1 MLWMHSPAHRH
12 VILMAS
18 LHRVGLGVATGSFAG
33 ADDAVMTTAD
43 FLLQC
48 HLRCRPRFA
57 PGRRAPRR
65 PSQSGLCPP
74 SCSTVSPRAC
84 AGRVPRTGMSE
95 AAVVAIL
102 ERNGIP
108 LSVAALRRAES
119 SGEIPLALAV
129 CLADIY
135 GTTTDGLAGRRLH
148 CKRLSLDDFPTQ

>member
-1 MLWMHSPAHRH
+1 MSPTLRAGPTSATPP
-12 VILMAS
+12 VAVGTVPAIVLD
-18 LHRVGLGVATGSFAG
+18 RVAKGLRG
-33 ADDAVMTTAD
+33 A
-43 FLLQC
+43 
-48 HLRCRPRFA
+48 
-57 PGRRAPRR
+57 RA
-65 PSQSGLCPP
+65 
-74 SCSTVSPRAC
+74 
-84 AGRVPRTGMSE
+84 RTGMSE

-148 CKRLSLDDFPTQ
+148 CKRLSLDDFPTLVEARIV